1 MDSSAVT
8 YAFGYSETE
17 RERLL
22 AQSLRFTPITE
33 RFLRDAGV
41 RAGHRVLDVG
51 AGFGDVGM
59 IAARL
64 VGPGGEVVGVER
76 NAESIAF
83 AEQRV
88 AAYGYANVRFVC
100 SELEAF
106 QTSESFDAIVG
117 RLVLE
122 FIPDPTAVV
131 VALSLMLRSGGIAAF
146 QEPWW
151 ETIPGFVI
159 RLPLWSR
166 CYALAGEGL
175 RRRGANPDLG
185 ATLHRVLESA
195 GFERTVTRFDVILND
210 APELAR
216 WPWEVLQAM
225 LGDGGDAHIDL
236 TDLGDL
242 STLPAR
248 LENEVRAAGCVVP
261 SVPLASVWARKP

>member
-1 MDSSAVT
+1 MT

-22 AQSLRFTPITE
+22 AQSLRFAPITE

-41 RAGHRVLDVG
+41 RAGQRVLDVG
-51 AGFGDVGM
+51 AGFGDVA
-59 IAARL
+59 IAVARL
-64 VGPGGEVVGVER
+64 VGPGGVVIGVER
-76 NAESIAF
+76 SAESIAF
-83 AEQRV
+83 AEQRI

-100 SELEAF
+100 AELEAF
-106 QTSESFDAIVG
+106 QTVDSFDAVVG

-122 FIPDPTAVV
+122 FIPDPVAALTA
-131 VALSLMLRSGGIAAF
+131 LRPLLRSGGIAAF

-151 ETIPGFVI
+151 ETVAGFVL

-185 ATLHRVLESA
+185 ATLHCILESA
-195 GFERTVTRFDVILND
+195 GFERAVTRFDVILND
-210 APELAR
+210 SAELVR

-225 LGDGGDAHIDL
+225 LGDADDALLDL

-242 STLPAR
+242 STLSVR

-261 SVPLASVWARKP
+261 SVPLAGVWARNR

>member
-1 MDSSAVT
+1 MT

-41 RAGHRVLDVG
+41 RAGHRVLDLG
-51 AGFGDVGM
+51 AGFGDVAM
-59 IAARL
+59 AAARL

-76 NAESIAF
+76 SAESIAF

-88 AAYGYANVRFVC
+88 AAYGYANVRFLC
-100 SELEAF
+100 SELDAF
-106 QTSESFDAIVG
+106 QTAEAFDAIVG
-117 RLVLE
+117 RMILE
-122 FIPDPTAVV
+122 FIPDPAA
-131 VALSLMLRSGGIAAF
+131 ALAALRRTLRSGGIAAF

-151 ETIPGFVI
+151 ETVGGFVV

-175 RRRGANPDLG
+175 RRRGANPNLG
-185 ATLHRVLESA
+185 ATLHRIMENA

-210 APELAR
+210 SLELVR

-225 LGDGGDAHIDL
+225 LDRVGDASLDL
-236 TDLGDL
+236 TDLGNL
-242 STLPAR
+242 ST
-248 LENEVRAAGCVVP
+248 
-261 SVPLASVWARKP
+261 